1 MRLVA
6 KSTLGNCHIAAIK
19 KESSGN
25 PTIYV
30 LINQDKDTVAQVQLQ
45 DGAPPENGFCI
56 EDLLTVALDRI
67 RHLNSE
73 LSSQHNLDALDHIDA
88 ALLALDKRMK
98 ERTQGS

>member
-6 KSTLGNCHIAAIK
+6 KSTLGICHIATIK

-25 PTIYV
+25 PTIYA
-30 LINQDKDTVAQVQLQ
+30 LINQDKGTVAQVQLQ

-56 EDLLTVALDRI
+56 EDLLTIVLDRI
-67 RHLNSE
+67 RYLNSE
-73 LSSQHNLDALDHIDA
+73 LPSQHNLDALDHIDA

-98 ERTQGS
+98 ERAHGS